1 MKDTSTLWMIHTNGS
16 TVKEI
21 GGVEVVITFPEGDIL
36 KYGVQV
42 QFPATNNEA

>member
-16 TVKEI
+16 SVKEI
-21 GGVEVVITFPEGDIL
+21 GRVEVVITFPEGDIL

-42 QFPATNNEA
+42 QFPASNNEA